1 MTSVKLEVVGLTEVV
16 RALETYGQRVSQ
28 QIADAIEL
36 TALDVEADAKKSI
49 NRGTKSG
56 RTYTYDSTSSDK
68 YTTVKD
74 GDALVAVFKN
84 TGRNG
89 KHTASA
95 PGEAPA
101 ADSGHL
107 SRNITA
113 EKERE
118 LLWNVGTDV
127 KYGRFLEFGTMKIA
141 ERPWLRPAI
150 EKNRALFRKRIV
162 VAIERASQ

>member
-1 MTSVKLEVVGLTEVV
+1 VTSVKLEVVGLTEVV
-16 RALETYGQRVSQ
+16 RALETYGQRASKE
-28 QIADAIEL
+28 IADAIAL

-49 NRGTKSG
+49 QRGTKSG
-56 RTYTYDSTSSDK
+56 RTYTYDSTTSDK
-68 YTTVKD
+68 YTTIKD
-74 GDALVAVFKN
+74 GDDIVAVFKN

-89 KHTASA
+89 SHTASA

-101 ADSGHL
+101 SDTGRLAGS
-107 SRNITA
+107 ITA
-113 EKERE
+113 EKKGP
-118 LLWNVGTDV
+118 LLWDVGTDV

-162 VAIERASQ
+162 VAIEKASQ